1 MSHFTSD
8 GLVFEDGSELSA
20 DVVIFATGYGDTKE
34 LAEHLAGPDVAK
46 DLTPVW
52 GLNKEGELN
61 GNWRYC
67 GVPGLY
73 FMMGNLALCRFHSK
87 HLALRESKCHS
98 FPADGEYL
106 TPILIRRD

>member
-20 DVVIFATGYGDTKE
+20 DVVIFATGYGDMKE

-73 FMMGNLALCRFHSK
+73 PMMGNLALCRFHSK